1 MSQNPVDTRGGAS
14 IGAKEL
20 LARAAA
26 AEACAYRGLMV
37 AVDDFF
43 LPEDQR
49 LDERTRS
56 ALSGLLRALVET
68 VEAQIREHSARLL
81 ASRGEAELSQAI
93 GDPGASVFPRLA
105 RSGLLRDT
113 ELMAELTARVR
124 QDAIGAALPTSAP
137 DDPERP
143 SLINRFVQHPDR
155 VLASGAMAV
164 LIAESRRRGSPD
176 VGQLA
181 ETGLPA
187 HLHHK
192 LVWWVAAALRERV
205 EEAEGQALAVVDRA
219 LSEAAQRSLAAY
231 DEGDRLEAT
240 AMRFAAVIDAQANEL
255 PHLLVESLGDRRVVL
270 FIALLAHALGSD
282 YALARDM
289 VLDPAAERL
298 WLALRALE
306 LPREAIAQIGY
317 ALCEADPRRD
327 VERFADLLD
336 AIAQISG
343 EEARAAFAPLKLD
356 PDYRA
361 ALLALG
367 QGGRGR

>member
-1 MSQNPVDTRGGAS
+1 MSQTPVNLRGDVS
-14 IGAKEL
+14 SGAKEL

-49 LDERTRS
+49 LDERARA
-56 ALSGLLRALVET
+56 ALTALLQGLVET
-68 VEAQIREHSARLL
+68 IEAQIREHSMRLL
-81 ASRGEAELSQAI
+81 ASRRELALAQALTRSGE
-93 GDPGASVFPRLA
+93 SVFPRLA

-124 QDAIGAALPTSAP
+124 QDAIASALSMHAP
-137 DDPERP
+137 DDPEQP
-143 SLINRFVQHPDR
+143 SLLNRFAQHPDS
-155 VLASGAMAV
+155 VLAGGAMAV
-164 LIAESRRRGSPD
+164 MIAESRRRGGPD
-176 VGQLA
+176 AGQVA

-187 HLHHK
+187 ELHHK

-205 EEAEGQALAVVDRA
+205 EETADGALAVVDRA
-219 LSEAAQRSLAAY
+219 LSEAARRSLAAY

-240 AMRFAAVIDAQANEL
+240 AMRFAAMIDAQAEEL
-255 PHLLVESLGDRRVVL
+255 PQLLVESLGDRRVVL
-270 FIALLAHALGSD
+270 FVALLAHALGSD

-289 VLDPAAERL
+289 MLDPGADRL

-306 LPREAIAQIGY
+306 VPRAAIAHIGY

-327 VERFADLLD
+327 VERFADMLD
-336 AIAQISG
+336 AIVAISG
-343 EEARAAFAPLKLD
+343 DEARDAFAPLKLD

-367 QGGRGR
+367 QAGHPR